1 MGNNERALKVGEN
14 SKSFPTVNLIFLVET
29 ITLFKFITMLCGID
43 NISWNNPYIETEY
56 GEHQNILWN
65 IVGLTSHCYEY
76 E

>member
-43 NISWNNPYIETEY
+43 NIPWNNPSGGSLSVFWYR
-56 GEHQNILWN
+56 HLR
-65 IVGLTSHCYEY
+65 
-76 E
+76 